1 MKKIIAIASGK
12 GGVGKSTICC
22 HLGKAL
28 ADKVEKTILI
38 ETDAGLRGL
47 DIFLNVKDIVYDL
60 GDFLEGN
67 CSLKQAIQETDY
79 NNNLFL
85 LPAPFK
91 FNISLNYE
99 NLKKICDELLKD
111 FDNIILDLKAGIE
124 IAIEVKKIVDLFL
137 IVVTPDSVCVRD
149 AAFFTKFLYSGLE
162 EKPQIKLI
170 INKLKKNFRKS
181 SPFKTLDDIIDE
193 TKLQL
198 IGVLPFEKEVE
209 KKTQTGE
216 NLKFNTLPFKI
227 FKAIANRVDNEYEKL
242 IVRRG

>member
-1 MKKIIAIASGK
+1 MKKIIAVASGK

-28 ADKVEKTILI
+28 ADRVEKTILI

-60 GDFLEGN
+60 GDYLEGN
-67 CSLKQAIQETDY
+67 CSLKQAIQKTDY
-79 NNNLFL
+79 NDNLFL
-85 LPAPFK
+85 LPAPFN
-91 FNISLNYE
+91 FNVNLKYE
-99 NLKKICDELLKD
+99 NLKKICDEMLKD

-124 IAIEVKKIVDLFL
+124 IAFEVKKIVNLFL

-149 AAFFTKFLYSGLE
+149 ATFFTKFLCDGLE
-162 EKPQIKLI
+162 ERLKIRLI
-170 INKLKKNFRKS
+170 INKVKKNFRKS

-193 TKLQL
+193 TNLQL
-198 IGVLPFEKEVE
+198 IGVLPFEKEIE
-209 KKTQTGE
+209 KKTQMGE
-216 NLKFNTLPFKI
+216 NLKFNAISFKI
-227 FKAIANRVDNEYEKL
+227 FKAIANRVNNEYEKL